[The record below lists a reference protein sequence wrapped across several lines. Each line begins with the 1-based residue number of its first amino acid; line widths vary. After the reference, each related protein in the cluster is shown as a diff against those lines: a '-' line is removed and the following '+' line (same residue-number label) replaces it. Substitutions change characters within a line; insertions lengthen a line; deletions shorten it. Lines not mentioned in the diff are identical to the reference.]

1 MLRALNDDLVNAKAI
16 HPFVKF
22 ILMHQQIAI
31 VDERRILVGNHP
43 HGPTAFPRV
52 SWISSA
58 DQDLRR
64 CHALVR
70 CTERKCF
77 LISRVNS
84 GSSLL
89 MILFIKRVPPRLSN
103 SVAIFSAA
111 RLSSRQRAVSAS
123 RIPLRRGA
131 RSEMTQ

>member
-1 MLRALNDDLVNAKAI
+1 MLRALDDNLVNAKAI

-52 SWISSA
+52 SLISSA

-64 CHALVR
+64 CHAFVS
-70 CTERKCF
+70 CTERARARVGG
-77 LISRVNS
+77 IS
-84 GSSLL
+84 
-89 MILFIKRVPPRLSN
+89 ME
-103 SVAIFSAA
+103 AA
-111 RLSSRQRAVSAS
+111 RLRPLGSFGRTNYTAARQGT
-123 RIPLRRGA
+123 P
-131 RSEMTQ
+131 